1 MNHNDFLEGAQV
13 MASLS
18 IALFFLRFWR
28 ATRERLFVLFSVAF
42 CLLGANWALPSLG
55 GPLAPHAHFFRFLAF
70 VVIALAVLDKNRR
83 RDGPGDEQRRP
94 RSS

>member
-1 MNHNDFLEGAQV
+1 

-28 ATRERLFVLFSVAF
+28 ATSERLFALFSFAF
-42 CLLGANWALPSLG
+42 CLLAANWALASL
-55 GPLAPHAHFFRFLAF
+55 LKPHAHVFRFLAF

-83 RDGPGDEQRRP
+83 REGSGQ
-94 RSS
+94 

>member
-1 MNHNDFLEGAQV
+1 MSLNDFLRGALV

-28 ATRERLFVLFSVAF
+28 ATSERLFALFSLAF
-42 CLLGANWALPSLG
+42 CLLAANWALASLA
-55 GPLAPHAHFFRFLAF
+55 GPTTPHAHVFRFLAF

-83 RDGPGDEQRRP
+83 REGPGQ
-94 RSS
+94 

>member
-1 MNHNDFLEGAQV
+1 VNINDFLQGALT

-28 ATRERLFVLFSVAF
+28 ASRERLFAFFSVAF
-42 CLLGANWALPSLG
+42 CLLGANWALASLG

-70 VVIALAVLDKNRR
+70 IVIALAVIDKNRR
-83 RDGPGDEQRRP
+83 GDEPRR
-94 RSS
+94 